1 MLPLG
6 DDTEVVS
13 GYVAA
18 GREVV
23 LSSCDEGVVSVRPW
37 KNGRAAAYPP
47 VLGDV
52 PDGFRVVYSTGM
64 EVDVTLGAMV
74 AGDGKYYARWTGT
87 MRAQMEGEVYE
98 GVGIFE
104 QFVMQ

>member
-6 DDTEVVS
+6 NDTEVVS

-37 KNGRAAAYPP
+37 KDRMAAAYPP

-74 AGDGKYYARWTGT
+74 AGDGKNYARWTGT

>member
-1 MLPLG
+1 
-6 DDTEVVS
+6 
-13 GYVAA
+13 
-18 GREVV
+18 
-23 LSSCDEGVVSVRPW
+23 
-37 KNGRAAAYPP
+37 
-47 VLGDV
+47 
-52 PDGFRVVYSTGM
+52 M

-87 MRAQMEGEVYE
+87 MTAQMEGEVYE